1 MNYPGRTIWD
11 TRVQS
16 ICGILTAA
24 GPHEVEIYFSASFA
38 PLSLE
43 PPRIIV
49 NPNRTY
55 SIDEAI
61 QSSGRFAINILG
73 TNQLRLAARL
83 VKMPR
88 RLSGKARSLGLDIRQ
103 NELQIPF
110 ITNCLQTLFCEVERE
125 IPSGDRKLLVARVL
139 NSSSKD
145 GSGTRRPLLFGEVTS
160 ADSDFPLKKQVRTVA
175 IKTGMLDAAK
185 SIAFRVRKPPPA
197 DIAKTTYETAGAT
210 EGEIE
215 QLKSYR
221 LKDMSRYL
229 TPPAMPAIVRNRLG
243 ICVVGTGWGAFH
255 CETIRKA
262 NPNARLFVCGRD
274 PQRTERLAKAVGAEA
289 FFVDL
294 QQAASD
300 SRVQALT
307 LALPHDFHRNAVEV
321 VANAGKHALVEKPI
335 ATTLADADAMIGAA
349 QKAGTILMV
358 AEDMHFR
365 PVIREAVRSFTV
377 GDIGEPLHMLV
388 HGGGIRQPR
397 GWAATKDRMGGGVM
411 IDIGVHYVRAMRLLM
426 GEPDRVFASRAMQIH
441 TKIEGEDS
449 VQVMFSS
456 DFGWQTHMLL
466 SWSTQ
471 RGTLPDIVVAGDLGT
486 FHFWP
491 GARFYDYFPVSPRL
505 LTRALSFVRPHSLR
519 DKLMRPSLQQV
530 RRSVKDED
538 PTGYRGE
545 FEEFMAA
552 VVEGRPAVTPPQDAR
567 RDLEIVLTAY
577 ESLESGAPTPIA
589 PLK

>member
-24 GPHEVEIYFSASFA
+24 GPYEVEIYFSASFA
-38 PLSLE
+38 PLSLD
-43 PPRIIV
+43 PPQVIV

-55 SIDEAI
+55 SIAEAI
-61 QSSGRFAINILG
+61 QSSGRFAINILAVE
-73 TNQLRLAARL
+73 QVSLAAKL

-88 RLSGKARSLGLDIRQ
+88 RLSGKAASLGLAIRE

-110 ITNCLQTLFCEVERE
+110 IGNCLQTLFCEVERE
-125 IPSGDRKLLVARVL
+125 IPGGDRKLLVARIL
-139 NSSSKD
+139 DSSSRD
-145 GSGTRRPLLFGEVTS
+145 RSRRPLLFGEVTS
-160 ADSDFPLKKQVRTVA
+160 AASDFPLKNQIRSVA
-175 IKTGMLDAAK
+175 VKTGMLDAAK
-185 SIAFRVRKPPPA
+185 SVVSRLRKPPPP
-197 DIAKTTYETAGAT
+197 DIAKTTYEMAGAT
-210 EGEIE
+210 ETEIE
-215 QLKSYR
+215 QLKSYG
-221 LKDMSRYL
+221 LKDTGRYL
-229 TPPAMPAIVRNRLG
+229 TPPPMPAMVRNRVG

-262 NPNARLFVCGRD
+262 NPNATLFVCGRD
-274 PQRTERLAKAVGAEA
+274 PHRTQRLARAVGAA
-289 FFVDL
+289 DFFVDL
-294 QQAASD
+294 EQAASD

-307 LALPHDFHRNAVEV
+307 LALPHDLHRNAVEM

-335 ATTLADADAMIGAA
+335 ATTLADADAMIAAA

-365 PVIREAVRSFTV
+365 PVIREAVRSLSL

-426 GEPDRVFASRAMQIH
+426 GEPDRVFARRAMQIH
-441 TKIEGEDS
+441 TRIEGEDS

-456 DFGWQTHMLL
+456 ELGWQTHMLL

-471 RGTLPDIVVAGDLGT
+471 RGHLPDIIVAGDLGT

-491 GARFYDYFPVSPRL
+491 GARFFDYYPVSPRF

-530 RRSVKDED
+530 RRSVKDID

-545 FEEFMAA
+545 FQEFMAA
-552 VVEGRPAVTPPQDAR
+552 VIEDRPPVTLPKDAR
-567 RDLEIVLTAY
+567 RDLEIVLAAY
-577 ESLESGAPTPIA
+577 ESLESGEPTPIP

>member
-24 GPHEVEIYFSASFA
+24 GPQEVEIYFSASFA
-38 PLSLE
+38 PLSLD
-43 PPRIIV
+43 PPRVIV

-55 SIDEAI
+55 PIAEAVQLI
-61 QSSGRFAINILG
+61 GRFAINVLG
-73 TNQLRLAARL
+73 VDQLPLAARL

-88 RLSGKARSLGLDIRQ
+88 RLSGKAASLGLDIRE
-103 NELQIPF
+103 NDLQIPF
-110 ITNCLQTLFCEVERE
+110 INNCLQTLFCEVERV
-125 IPSGDRKLLVARVL
+125 IPSGDRKLLVARIL
-139 NSSSKD
+139 DSSSRD
-145 GSGTRRPLLFGEVTS
+145 GSRRPLLFGEVTG
-160 ADSDFPLKKQVRTVA
+160 ADSAFPLKKQVRTVA
-175 IKTGMLDAAK
+175 VKTGMLDAAK
-185 SIAFRVRKPPPA
+185 SFAFRVRKPPPA
-197 DIAKTTYETAGAT
+197 DIAKTTYEMAGAT
-210 EGEIE
+210 ETEIE
-215 QLKSYR
+215 QLKSYG
-221 LKDMSRYL
+221 LKDTGRYL

-274 PQRTERLAKAVGAEA
+274 PNRTERLAKAVGAEG

-294 QQAASD
+294 EQAASD

-307 LALPHDFHRNAVEV
+307 LALPHDLHRTAVEV

-335 ATTLADADAMIGAA
+335 ATTLTDADAMIAAA

-365 PVIREAVRSFTV
+365 PVIREAVRSLSM

-456 DFGWQTHMLL
+456 DLGWQTHMLL

-471 RGTLPDIVVAGDLGT
+471 RGHLPDIVVAGDLGT

-530 RRSVKDED
+530 RRSVKDND

-552 VVEGRPAVTPPQDAR
+552 VSEDRPPVTLPQDGR
-567 RDLEIVLTAY
+567 RDLEIVLAAY
-577 ESLESGAPTPIA
+577 ESLESGAPTPIP
-589 PLK
+589 PLSR